1 MIQARGVPTI
11 LVLDDTDSRREA
23 VSRMLRTEGYRV
35 VPARSGIEAQWL
47 FEREH
52 WSADLLLTGF
62 APREEDGYHPGF
74 AVGALLARLPILFMA
89 ELDRGESIR
98 RGLLHPNAPYLRHP
112 FPPSV
117 LRRTIREALALA
129 AGRPIN

>member
-1 MIQARGVPTI
+1 VPTI
-11 LVLDDTDSRREA
+11 LVLDDLEPRREA
-23 VSRMLRTEGYRV
+23 VSRMLRNEGYGV
-35 VPARSGIEAQWL
+35 VPARSGIEAQWF

-52 WSADLLLTGF
+52 WPVDLLLTGF
-62 APREEDGYHPGF
+62 APREEDRYHPGI
-74 AVGALLARLPILFMA
+74 AVGALVARMPILFMA

-98 RGLLHPNAPYLRHP
+98 RGLIHPSAPYLRHP

-129 AGRPIN
+129 AARPVN

>member
-1 MIQARGVPTI
+1 MIHARGAPTI

-23 VSRMLRTEGYRV
+23 VSRMLRVEGYGV

-47 FEREH
+47 FERGH
-52 WSADLLLTGF
+52 WPADLLLTGF
-62 APREEDGYHPGF
+62 APQEEDGYHPGI
-74 AVGALLARLPILFMA
+74 AVGALLARVPVLFMA

-98 RGLLHPNAPYLRHP
+98 RGLLHPKAPYLRHP

-117 LRRTIREALALA
+117 LRRAIREALAA
-129 AGRPIN
+129 VKPVH

>member
-1 MIQARGVPTI
+1 MTLDPGARTI
-11 LVLDDTDSRREA
+11 LVLDDLQSRRES
-23 VSRMLRTEGYRV
+23 VSRMLRLEGYRV

-47 FEREH
+47 FERQA

-62 APREEDGYHPGF
+62 APREEDGYHPGI
-74 AVGALLARLPILFMA
+74 AVGALLARVPILFMA
-89 ELDRGESIR
+89 ELDRFESIR
-98 RGLLHPNAPYLRHP
+98 RGLIHPTAPYLRHP

-129 AGRPIN
+129 AARPIN